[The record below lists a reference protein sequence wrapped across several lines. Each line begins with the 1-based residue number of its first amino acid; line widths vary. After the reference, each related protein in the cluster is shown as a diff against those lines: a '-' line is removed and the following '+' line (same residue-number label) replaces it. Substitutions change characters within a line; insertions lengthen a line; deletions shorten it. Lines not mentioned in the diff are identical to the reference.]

1 MNRRHMLRSRYHFF
15 YNFVS
20 ERRDSLTRNSRS
32 DILLVLFYLIGK
44 LIVSFTWNTGSF
56 HRIRLSVCTKVGI
69 CVR

>member
-32 DILLVLFYLIGK
+32 DILLVLFYLIVFRLPGTRVPFIESDFRFAQK
-44 LIVSFTWNTGSF
+44 SGSA
-56 HRIRLSVCTKVGI
+56 
-69 CVR
+69 